1 MTFGNSCW
9 TPTDFVIG
17 HVTAV
22 LPHRVVDN
30 ARVVVREGRIAEVGP
45 HPPGAGCTLDAHG
58 AHLLPGLVDVHTD
71 ILARETRPRP
81 GVVLDP
87 AFALMSA
94 GGRLRAAGITTAFHG
109 LAFQERSIVGT
120 TIGSPAAPELSDS
133 LRHADDTQ
141 VDHQVLHRL
150 DARCE
155 YGRTLLA
162 TELAAFDD
170 SADSETRRSITTPN
184 DPPHARVPIVSHED
198 HTPGQGQFA
207 DPTTMQR
214 WLITN
219 EGMAEAAAVDHVDRW
234 RCTRAE
240 RLAVRDRTLTW
251 LGDLARTGHIRL
263 FGHDLATPED
273 VAAAADRGCTVAEFP
288 TTLDAA
294 RAARDRGMLVVA
306 GAPNVVRGGS
316 HTGNVSAAELVVAGV
331 ADSLASD
338 YLPSSMLPAAVR
350 LVRDGVLSLPHA
362 VRLITSGP
370 AACVGLNDRGVL
382 TEGFRADLVL
392 TDLSKT
398 WPVAHVISTQSHTA
412 ARE

>member
-1 MTFGNSCW
+1 
-9 TPTDFVIG
+9 
-17 HVTAV
+17 
-22 LPHRVVDN
+22 
-30 ARVVVREGRIAEVGP
+30 
-45 HPPGAGCTLDAHG
+45 
-58 AHLLPGLVDVHTD
+58 
-71 ILARETRPRP
+71 
-81 GVVLDP
+81 
-87 AFALMSA
+87 
-94 GGRLRAAGITTAFHG
+94 
-109 LAFQERSIVGT
+109 
-120 TIGSPAAPELSDS
+120 
-133 LRHADDTQ
+133 
-141 VDHQVLHRL
+141 
-150 DARCE
+150 
-155 YGRTLLA
+155 
-162 TELAAFDD
+162 
-170 SADSETRRSITTPN
+170 
-184 DPPHARVPIVSHED
+184 
-198 HTPGQGQFA
+198 
-207 DPTTMQR
+207 
-214 WLITN
+214 
-219 EGMAEAAAVDHVDRW
+219 
-234 RCTRAE
+234 
-240 RLAVRDRTLTW
+240 VRDRALTW
-251 LGDLARTGHIRL
+251 LGDLARAGHIRL

-370 AACVGLNDRGVL
+370 AACVGLCDRGAL